1 MESVLARTEGRHSV
15 VSAPWDRLGHHLA
28 YGGSPLLLRQER
40 LMPNLDFCCAMF
52 ALVVLLITHLGES
65 DTPEA

>member
-1 MESVLARTEGRHSV
+1 MESALARTEGRHSV

-28 YGGSPLLLRQER
+28 YGGSPLLLRQEG

-52 ALVVLLITHLGES
+52 ALVVFTDHSSGRI
-65 DTPEA
+65 